1 MTANVTSDADTVTF
15 TYNDKPVGEPNPHF
29 YEDGGVVIP
38 FADVSHVET
47 HNMLGLIVVT
57 KHSRWDQETGG
68 YANSAWVDKAK
79 AKDFLAKWYAYR
91 TPSLTSS
98 PLSTLDTRT
107 NLKDLKDLKD
117 FIIRTVLE
125 MKDRRL

>member
-1 MTANVTSDADTVTF
+1 MPSFAYDLIGRAEELRLQLQGSQGSQGHSQLTANVTSDADTVTF

-47 HNMLGLIVVT
+47 NNMLGLIVVT

-68 YANSAWVDKAK
+68 YANSAWVDRAK
-79 AKDFLAKWYAYR
+79 
-91 TPSLTSS
+91 
-98 PLSTLDTRT
+98 
-107 NLKDLKDLKD
+107 
-117 FIIRTVLE
+117 
-125 MKDRRL
+125 